1 MLNYDKI
8 HVRVVKQNKFG
19 IMMKQI
25 INALHKHN
33 VVYLKVM
40 SHNILSQLKVLNNV

>member
-1 MLNYDKI
+1 MLNYVKI

-25 INALHKHN
+25 INALQKHN
-33 VVYLKVM
+33 VAYLKVM